1 MVNAGLY
8 NVFIE
13 CSFEA
18 KDHGTR
24 EECQKYLSLCR
35 NNLETA
41 MANLNLLMPAKPES
55 IEALA
60 LGVRHQPTHTP
71 LKRAHEKKNKLTII
85 GHPRHR
91 NLQALLRLD
100 PNLNRRPPLPNP
112 RLPPRLVNGT

>member
-18 KDHGTR
+18 KDQGTR

-60 LGVRHQPTHTP
+60 LGVRHQPTDTP
-71 LKRAHEKKNKLTII
+71 LEGPQEKKKN
-85 GHPRHR
+85 
-91 NLQALLRLD
+91 
-100 PNLNRRPPLPNP
+100 
-112 RLPPRLVNGT
+112 